1 MKMTEVTESR
11 RSTIFDDDQQ
21 RYTVFPIRY
30 PDLWRFYKLAIA
42 NFWTPEEVDL
52 SCDAWGSLS
61 ETEKRFVKRI
71 LAFFATADGIVVENL
86 ALRFST
92 EVGAMEA
99 RMFYHFQAAMENIH
113 GETYGILLD
122 HYVEDAQE
130 KEALFEAIT
139 TVPCIAKKAQ
149 WALRYIG
156 DESGFATR
164 LVAFACV
171 EGIFFSA
178 SFCAIF
184 WLKKRGMLPG
194 LTFSNELISRDEAL
208 HTAFACHLYSKEL
221 PKDKR
226 LTKREVEDI
235 VRDAVDIEIEFV
247 RDSLCD
253 LAGMNAALMGQYV
266 KFVADRLLVDLGHE
280 KAYDVQNPFDWME
293 LISVECKTS
302 FFESRVSSYQKAGV
316 MERLEDSTDG
326 FADDDF

>member
-1 MKMTEVTESR
+1 MEGGKG
-11 RSTIFDDDQQ
+11 IFKDDPQ

-30 PDLWRFYKLAIA
+30 PDLWRFYKQAVA
-42 NFWTPEEVDL
+42 GFWTPEEVDL
-52 SCDAWGSLS
+52 SSDDWNALS
-61 ETEKRFVKRI
+61 EAEKRFVKNI

-86 ALRFST
+86 ALRFSNK
-92 EVGAMEA
+92 VGAMEA

-122 HYVEDAQE
+122 HYVDDADE
-130 KEALFEAIT
+130 KAALFEAIT
-139 TVPCIAKKAQ
+139 TVPCIAKKAE
-149 WALRYIG
+149 WALRYISN
-156 DESGFATR
+156 DSSFATR

-184 WLKKRGMLPG
+184 WLKKRGMLPR

-221 PKDKR
+221 SREKR
-226 LTKREVEDI
+226 LSGSEVVKI
-235 VRDAVDIEIEFV
+235 VKDAVDNEIEFV
-247 RDSLCD
+247 RGSLCD

-266 KFVADRLLVDLGHE
+266 KFVADRLLVDLGHG
-280 KAYDVQNPFDWME
+280 KAYNVQTPFDWME
-293 LISVECKTS
+293 FISVECKTS

-316 MERLEDSTDG
+316 MKKLESNDG
-326 FADDDF
+326 FADDNF

>member
-1 MKMTEVTESR
+1 MDP
-11 RSTIFDDDQQ
+11 RSAIFVDDPQ
-21 RYTVFPIRY
+21 RYTVFPIKY
-30 PDLWRFYKLAIA
+30 PDLWRFYKQAVA
-42 NFWTPEEVDL
+42 NFWTAEEVDL
-52 SCDAWGSLS
+52 SADDWSSLS
-61 ETEKRFVKRI
+61 ETEKRFVKNI

-86 ALRFST
+86 ALRFSN
-92 EVGAMEA
+92 EIGAMEA

-113 GETYGILLD
+113 GETYGLLLD
-122 HYVEDAQE
+122 YYIEDATE
-130 KEALFEAIT
+130 KEALFEAIS

-149 WALRYIG
+149 WALKYIG
-156 DESGFATR
+156 EDSSFATR

-208 HTAFACHLYSKEL
+208 HTAFACHLYSKEI
-221 PKDKR
+221 DER
-226 LTKREVEDI
+226 LSNEQVLKI
-235 VRDAVDIEIEFV
+235 VKDAVDIEIDFV
-247 RDSLCD
+247 RDSLRD
-253 LAGMNAALMGQYV
+253 LAGMNATLMGQYV

-293 LISVECKTS
+293 FISVESKTS

-316 MERLEDSTDG
+316 MERLGANSS
-326 FADDDF
+326 DDFAGDEF

>member
-1 MKMTEVTESR
+1 
-11 RSTIFDDDQQ
+11 
-21 RYTVFPIRY
+21 
-30 PDLWRFYKLAIA
+30 
-42 NFWTPEEVDL
+42 
-52 SCDAWGSLS
+52 
-61 ETEKRFVKRI
+61 VKNI

-86 ALRFST
+86 ALRFSN

-113 GETYGILLD
+113 GETYGLLLD
-122 HYVEDAQE
+122 YYIQDAAE
-130 KEALFEAIT
+130 KEALFEAIS

-149 WALRYIG
+149 WALKYIG
-156 DESGFATR
+156 EDSSFATR

-171 EGIFFSA
+171 EGIFFLA

-221 PKDKR
+221 PREDR
-226 LTKREVEDI
+226 LSNERVLKI
-235 VRDAVDIEIEFV
+235 VKDAVDIEIDFV

-266 KFVADRLLVDLGHE
+266 KFVVDRLLVDLGHE

-293 LISVECKTS
+293 FISVESKTS
-302 FFESRVSSYQKAGV
+302 FFESRVSSYQKARV
-316 MERLEDSTDG
+316 MERLGANSSGD
-326 FADDDF
+326 FAGDEF